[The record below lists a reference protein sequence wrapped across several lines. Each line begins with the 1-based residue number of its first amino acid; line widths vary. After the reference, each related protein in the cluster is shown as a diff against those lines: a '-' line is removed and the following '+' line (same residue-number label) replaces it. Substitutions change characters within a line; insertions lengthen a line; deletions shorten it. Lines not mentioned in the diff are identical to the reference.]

1 MDKAMAYWTEAGVDS
16 VMKPMVGPAIES
28 LDKLIAQGESG
39 QFDFAFVDAD
49 KVRINEEG
57 NHMHQSWD
65 FFHLLFQ
72 PNYWNYYE
80 RILKLLRPG
89 GTIAFD
95 NTLWSG
101 AVIDPNKT
109 DANTMFIK
117 ELNKKLAADS
127 ERSSTV
133 QLNIGDGYTMCVKK

>member
-1 MDKAMAYWTEAGVDS
+1 MRQS
-16 VMKPMVGPAIES
+16 C
-28 LDKLIAQGESG
+28 
-39 QFDFAFVDAD
+39 
-49 KVRINEEG
+49 NE
-57 NHMHQSWD
+57 
-65 FFHLLFQ
+65 LQ

-101 AVIDPNKT
+101 AVIDPTKT

-117 ELNKKLAADS
+117 ELNKKLAKDS
-127 ERSSTV
+127 DRTNTV
-133 QLNIGDGYTMCVKK
+133 QLNIGDGYTICVKK